1 MKRHVYLRKSLLSI
15 KIMLIVLLSFS
26 NPNIPCHAAKNKEK
40 VDSITFSGYVYDRLT
55 SHDIVDT
62 RIDILSK
69 DSTALST
76 AKGGSRWQVYNS
88 KNNSFR
94 SDSTSQYNVNVPKIP
109 GDYIVRI
116 TKSGYEPYYF
126 SYTMDG
132 FKKRE
137 STREMPKVYMSRQK
151 VRTLDELTVH
161 ASKVKIYHKGD
172 TIVYNADAFALP
184 EGSMLD
190 ALIRQMPG
198 VELKGDKIYVNGQF
212 VESLLLNGKE
222 FFKDNKNVMLGNIGA
237 YAVKNVAV
245 YEKKDEMSAVLGER
259 EDVDKEYVMDVR
271 LKKDYMTGY
280 MINAEVGGGTKSR
293 YLGRIFAMQYTN
305 NTRLSL
311 YGNINNINQLNRL
324 SESGVEMSGE
334 RESGINKR
342 INGGLDYLVDNSK
355 HTWEIGGNV
364 DVSHNDHKNNT
375 VINAVNFLQSADN
388 YEFSDVDIR
397 NRNFSFSTDHNFK
410 LKNDCWNLNIKP
422 KFSYNKNKDT
432 DETVAATFR
441 EEVQNLDSEII
452 KSIYRGDDRSLRSA
466 LINRNLRLIESDG
479 HGWNGQFNADSRIK
493 LPGTPDAVYVGFQ
506 TAYSRS
512 SLFNN
517 TTQDI
522 CYGATPAMSLLQNRF
537 ASDRPQYKFN
547 VQGVGRYYFHIPFGD
562 LNASYEFAHT
572 ETRKNSDILLMEAMA
587 EDGMATFEP
596 DQIPVPDFANS
607 YTSKVYMNEHR
618 IKLNWGYK
626 RKYSKGTLEL
636 IFTPNLYLINQ
647 HLFYHQGE
655 TTADP
660 KRNYV
665 RFNIPLCRVL
675 WRVKRMSY
683 MAGYQL
689 TQKGFDLVNLVDIK
703 NTTDPLNVS
712 EGNPDLH
719 NSTNHQVFLSMHGRQ
734 NRHLFHS
741 LDLRADWT
749 YGDFVRGYR
758 YDSSTGVRTF
768 KTYNVDGNLDLNADY
783 YLNWSFGYESRFS
796 LTSNTFLGYSCY
808 ANMIG
813 YDNEPTRQE
822 VRRIPLFQELGIA
835 YEIDDILGLKIS
847 GSIDGSNSHG
857 EGNVLAKK
865 NSGVY
870 GGSFNVWYKFPFNLS
885 IRSVLNVGRRFG
897 YVEDSMNSTDVI
909 WNASLGYS
917 IKKGVWRFSLE
928 AKDILNQNKGLRY
941 VVNAN
946 GRKQT
951 LSTVLPRYL
960 MLNVHYRFDFKPKR
974 R

>member
-1 MKRHVYLRKSLLSI
+1 LLWQKNNE
-15 KIMLIVLLSFS
+15 KI
-26 NPNIPCHAAKNKEK
+26 
-40 VDSITFSGYVYDRLT
+40 DSITFSGYVYDRLT

-69 DSTALST
+69 DSVALST

-94 SDSTSQYNVNVPKIP
+94 NDSTSQYNVNVPKVP
-109 GDYIVRI
+109 GNYIVRI

-137 STREMPKVYMSRQK
+137 SAREMPKVYMSRQK
-151 VRTLDELTVH
+151 VKILDELTVH
-161 ASKVKIYHKGD
+161 ASKVKVYHKGD

-245 YEKKDEMSAVLGER
+245 YEKKDEMSTILGER

-280 MINAEVGGGTKSR
+280 MVNAEAGGGTKSR
-293 YLGRIFAMQYTN
+293 YLGRLFALQYTN

-311 YGNINNINQLNRL
+311 YGNINNVNKSNRL
-324 SESGVEMSGE
+324 TEDDGEMYE
-334 RESGINKR
+334 RPVKGINKR
-342 INGGLDYLVDNSK
+342 INGGLDYLVDNAL
-355 HTWEIGGNV
+355 HTWEIAGNV
-364 DVSHNDHKNNT
+364 DAAHDDHRNK
-375 VINAVNFLQSADN
+375 VITNAVNYLQTADN
-388 YEFSDVDIR
+388 YEFSNVDSR
-397 NRNFSFSTDHNFK
+397 NRNFSLSTYHNFK
-410 LKNDCWNLNIKP
+410 LKKERWNLNIKP

-441 EEVQNLDSEII
+441 EEMQNLDSEII
-452 KSIYRGDDRSLRSA
+452 KSIYSGDDRTLRSA
-466 LINRNLRLIESDG
+466 LINRNLKLIESNG

-506 TAYSRS
+506 TAYSRN

-517 TTQDI
+517 TAQDI
-522 CYGATPAMSLLQNRF
+522 CYGATPATSLLQNRF

-547 VQGVGRYYFHIPFGD
+547 VQGVGRYYFHIPYGD

-587 EDGMATFEP
+587 ENDMAVFEP
-596 DQIPVPDFANS
+596 DQMPVPDFANS

-626 RKYSKGTLEL
+626 RKFSNGVLEMKL
-636 IFTPNLYLINQ
+636 NPSLYLVSQ
-647 HLFYHQGE
+647 HLFYRQGE
-655 TTADP
+655 TVADP
-660 KRNYV
+660 KRTYLK
-665 RFNIPLCRVL
+665 FNIPDGRLI
-675 WRVKRMSY
+675 WRTKGNKWNYCLYYTME
-683 MAGYQL
+683 
-689 TQKGFDLVNLVDIK
+689 QKGFDLVNLVDIR
-703 NTTDPLNVS
+703 NTTDPLNVR
-712 EGNPDLH
+712 EGNRDLH
-719 NSTNHQVFLSMHGRQ
+719 NATYHKIDAQIYGNP
-734 NRHLFHS
+734 NKKIRHSFNVYANWKLN
-741 LDLRADWT
+741 
-749 YGDFVRGYR
+749 DFVSGYR
-758 YDSSTGVRTF
+758 YESATGVRRI
-768 KTYNVDGNLDLNADY
+768 KTYNVDGNYNISASYSFTLR
-783 YLNWSFGYESRFS
+783 FGYLERFMI
-796 LTSNTFLGYSCY
+796 NNYVGGGVANY

-813 YDNEPTRQE
+813 YDQDPAKQN
-822 VRRIPLFQELGIA
+822 VRNYRIQDTFGISYGIRKKMSFSLA
-835 YEIDDILGLKIS
+835 AGIVNN
-847 GSIDGSNSHG
+847 NSHG
-857 EGNVLAKK
+857 DGEMLTKRS
-865 NSGVY
+865 SGGWHTVFNAFYALPYNFSINTDFKILGQY
-870 GGSFNVWYKFPFNLS
+870 GYIEKSFNRPY
-885 IRSVLNVGRRFG
+885 
-897 YVEDSMNSTDVI
+897 YI
-909 WNASLGYS
+909 WDASLGYS
-917 IKKGVWRFSLE
+917 FKKGVWRISLD
-928 AKDILNQNKGLRY
+928 AKDILNQNRGLSY
-941 VVNAN
+941 TVNAN

-960 MLNVHYRFDFKPKR
+960 MLSVHYRFDFKPKR

>member
-1 MKRHVYLRKSLLSI
+1 MKYSSI
-15 KIMLIVLLSFS
+15 TRFAIVWAACLIATMS
-26 NPNIPCHAAKNKEK
+26 NFAVAKNNEK
-40 VDSITFSGYVYDRLT
+40 IDSITFSGYVYDRLT

-69 DSTALST
+69 DSAALST
-76 AKGGSRWQVYNS
+76 AKGGNRWEVYS
-88 KNNSFR
+88 TKNNIFR
-94 SDSTSQYNVNVPKIP
+94 KDSTSQYNVNVPKIP
-109 GDYIVRI
+109 GNYIVRI

-126 SYTMDG
+126 SYTMSG
-132 FKKRE
+132 FKRRE

-151 VRTLDELTVH
+151 VKILDELTVH
-161 ASKVKIYHKGD
+161 ASKVKVYHKGD

-245 YEKKDEMSAVLGER
+245 YEKKDEMSAILGER

-280 MINAEVGGGTKSR
+280 MVNAEAGGGTKSR
-293 YLGRIFAMQYTN
+293 YLGRLFALQYTN

-311 YGNINNINQLNRL
+311 YGNINNVNKSNRL
-324 SESGVEMSGE
+324 TEDDGEMYE
-334 RESGINKR
+334 RPVKGINKR
-342 INGGLDYLVDNSK
+342 INGGLDYLVDNAL
-355 HTWEIGGNV
+355 HTWEIAGNV
-364 DVSHNDHKNNT
+364 DAAHDDHRNKVVT
-375 VINAVNFLQSADN
+375 NAVNFLQTADN
-388 YEFSDVDIR
+388 YEFSNVDSR
-397 NRNFSFSTDHNFK
+397 NRNFSLSTYHNFK
-410 LKNDCWNLNIKP
+410 LKKERWNLNIKP

-441 EEVQNLDSEII
+441 EEMQNLDSEII
-452 KSIYRGDDRSLRSA
+452 KSIYSGDDRTLRSA
-466 LINRNLRLIESDG
+466 LINRNLKLIESNG

-506 TAYSRS
+506 TAYSRN

-517 TTQDI
+517 TAQDI
-522 CYGATPAMSLLQNRF
+522 CYGATPATSLLQNRF

-547 VQGVGRYYFHIPFGD
+547 VQAVGRYYFHIPYGD

-587 EDGMATFEP
+587 ENDMAAFEP
-596 DQIPVPDFANS
+596 DQMPVPDFANS

-618 IKLNWGYK
+618 IKLNWSYK
-626 RKYSKGTLEL
+626 KKYSKGTLEL
-636 IFTPNLYLINQ
+636 SFTPNIYFISQ

-665 RFNIPLCRVL
+665 RFNIPLCRVR
-675 WRVKRMSY
+675 WRVKRMNY
-683 MAGYQL
+683 MAEYQL
-689 TQKGFDLVNLVDIK
+689 AQKGFDLVNLVDIK
-703 NTTDPLNVS
+703 NTTDPLNVN
-712 EGNPDLH
+712 EGNLDLH
-719 NSTNHQVFLSMHGRQ
+719 NSTNHRVYLSMYGRQ
-734 NRHLFHS
+734 NKHLFHS
-741 LDLRADWT
+741 LGLRANWS

-768 KTYNVDGNLDLNADY
+768 KTYNVDGNFDLNADY
-783 YLNWSFGYESRFS
+783 YLSWSFGYESRFFLS
-796 LTSNTFLGYSCY
+796 SNTSLGYFCF

-822 VRRIPLFQELGIA
+822 VRKIPLFQELGIA
-835 YEIDDILGLKIS
+835 YEIDDRLGLEIS
-847 GSIDGSNSHG
+847 GSIDGANSQG

-885 IRSVLNVGRRFG
+885 IHSNIKVGKRFG
-897 YVEDSMNSTDVI
+897 YVEDSMNNTDVI

-917 IKKGVWRFSLE
+917 IKKGMWRFSLDGR
-928 AKDILNQNKGLRY
+928 DILNRNKGLSY
-941 VVNAN
+941 IVNAN

-960 MLNVHYRFDFKPKR
+960 MLSVHYRFDFKPKR